1 MLIRVVTTQADI
13 PRTGEGIAS
22 RPRRDRAEG
31 SPRWTGTAA
40 SRWRWTDSSRRYVG
54 IAAWTDAAALAASEH
69 DAPALIA
76 DLARRLHGSTP
87 SVEVFDLVLAHVVKP
102 VRVGYWGRRAR
113 LEVPVSDLA
122 RAERKLEQMLLAIF
136 DRYQGLAGIVLFVD
150 HTSGVLEN
158 IIWYDSLGALK
169 GSATRAEK
177 CDSCSPQTYRQRVT
191 SSFPRWKSSSRKCEG
206 CSSTDLSSPV
216 DGD

>member
-1 MLIRVVTTQADI
+1 MLIRVVTTQADVA
-13 PRTGEGIAS
+13 RNGEGIAFVHGEIE
-22 RPRRDRAEG
+22 PRISAMDGNSGFAKAVDR
-31 SPRWTGTAA
+31 
-40 SRWRWTDSSRRYVG
+40 SSRHYVG
-54 IAAWTDAAALAASEH
+54 IAAWTDAAALAASGH

-76 DLARRLHGSTP
+76 DLAGRLHGSTP

-102 VRVGYWGRRAR
+102 LRVGYWGRRAR

-169 GSATRAEK
+169 GSATRAEEV
-177 CDSCSPQTYRQRVT
+177 RQLLAADVPT
-191 SSFPRWKSSSRKCEG
+191 ASYVE
-206 CSSTDLSSPV
+206 LSEV
-216 DGD
+216 EVVIAEMRRLF